1 MKYLITYDI
10 EDDKIRKKVSDELEA
25 FRYRVNYS
33 VFECELNQ
41 TKLKK
46 LVEKLEELVDKK
58 YDSLRFYHICE
69 NCLPKSFELCN
80 KGEIFQKEDFFI

>member
-1 MKYLITYDI
+1 MIQN
-10 EDDKIRKKVSDELEA
+10 DKRRKKISDELEA
-25 FRYRVNYS
+25 YGYRVNFS

-46 LVEKLEELVDKK
+46 LKSKLEELINKK
-58 YDSLRFYHICE
+58 EDSLRFYHICE

-80 KGEIFQKEDFFI
+80 REDIFEKKEYFI

>member
-10 EDDKIRKKVSDELEA
+10 EDDKKRKKISDELEA
-25 FRYRVNYS
+25 YGYRVNYS

-46 LVEKLEELVDKK
+46 LIEKLEELVDRK

-69 NCLPKSFELCN
+69 NCLPKSFELSN
-80 KGEIFQKEDFFI
+80 KKEIFEKKDFFI

>member
-10 EDDKIRKKVSDELEA
+10 ENDKKRKKVSDELETYG
-25 FRYRVNYS
+25 YRVNFS

-46 LVEKLEELVDKK
+46 LKSKLDELINKK
-58 YDSLRFYHICE
+58 TDSIRFYHICE
-69 NCLPKSFELCN
+69 NCTPKSFELGN
-80 KGEIFQKEDFFI
+80 KEDIFEAKEYFI